1 MSNMFYGEEMN
12 MTAVHRAAQIKTFYT
27 VLFAMA
33 IVGLVLDT
41 LPMLVYGVTLVYM
54 GKACSSY
61 KTAGFCLLASAL
73 LSLASSMFFE
83 EEAVGSLILTVP
95 AAVLSLVS
103 VYVEIQGHAEMMV
116 GIDDELSTKW
126 EELWKLMMIAYIV
139 LICSMVL
146 IVIIPTVGAIVT
158 IAGAIA
164 VLVAEIRKVVYLYKM
179 DNTIKQL
186 V

>member
-1 MSNMFYGEEMN
+1 MNNMFYGEEMN

-41 LPMLVYGVTLVYM
+41 LPMLVYAVTLVYM
-54 GKACSSY
+54 GKDCSSY
-61 KTAGFCLLASAL
+61 KTAGFCLLVSAL
-73 LSLASSMFFE
+73 LTLASSMFFE
-83 EEAVGSLILTVP
+83 EEAIGSLLLTVP
-95 AAVLSLVS
+95 AAVLSLVA

-179 DNTIKQL
+179 DNTIRRL

>member
-1 MSNMFYGEEMN
+1 MPVITVLPENIQLRANRGDNLLECL
-12 MTAVHRAAQIKTFYT
+12 RAAGIAPEAPCGGRGKCGKCKAQMT
-27 VLFAMA
+27 VGATEA
-33 IVGLVLDT
+33 TEAD
-41 LPMLVYGVTLVYM
+41 
-54 GKACSSY
+54 C
-61 KTAGFCLLASAL
+61 
-73 LSLASSMFFE
+73 MFFE

-103 VYVEIQGHAEMMV
+103 VYAEIQGHAEMMV

-126 EELWKLMMIAYIV
+126 EQLWKLMMIAYSV

-146 IVIIPTVGAIVT
+146 ILIIPPVGAIVT

-164 VLVAEIRKVVYLYKM
+164 VLVAEIRKVVYLYRM
-179 DNTIKQL
+179 DNTIRRL